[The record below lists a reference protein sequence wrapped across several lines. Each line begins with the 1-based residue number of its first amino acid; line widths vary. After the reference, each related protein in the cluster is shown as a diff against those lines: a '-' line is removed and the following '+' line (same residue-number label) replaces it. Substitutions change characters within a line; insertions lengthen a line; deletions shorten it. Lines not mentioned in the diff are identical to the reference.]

1 MLFDI
6 EGFYP
11 SIIERLFINA
21 IQFAK
26 QITEISDYDMSLINQ
41 SRKKLFNEKIPWVKK
56 DGSEDFDV
64 PMGCFDGAVVYEL
77 VGTFNLNKLK
87 NVFQNNIFGLYRDDG
102 LAVIKGFSGPEIERL
117 KRNVVKTFKDY
128 GLNIT
133 IEANLHTV
141 NYLDVTFDLQKGTY
155 LPYRKP
161 DNPPVYI
168 NSCSNHPSTVI
179 KQLPKS
185 ISKGLS
191 ELSSNEEMFEKT
203 KPAYRDALNKSGFQ
217 EKLSYASAQNK
228 NDKNGNTQGK
238 RKIIWYNPPYCAN
251 IKTHFPKT
259 NKLHKI
265 FDKNTVKI
273 SYSCINSTSSIISGH
288 NKN

>member
-56 DGSEDFDV
+56 DGSEDFDI

-168 NSCSNHPSTVI
+168 NSCSNHPPTVI

-185 ISKGLS
+185 ISKRLS
-191 ELSSNEEMFEKT
+191 DLSSNKEIFEKT

>member
-1 MLFDI
+1 M
-6 EGFYP
+6 
-11 SIIERLFINA
+11 
-21 IQFAK
+21 
-26 QITEISDYDMSLINQ
+26 
-41 SRKKLFNEKIPWVKK
+41 FNEKIPWVKK
-56 DGSEDFDV
+56 DGGEDFDV

-77 VGTFNLNKLK
+77 VRTFNLNKLK

-102 LAVIKGFSGPEIERL
+102 FRVIKGFSGPETEKL

-133 IEANLHTV
+133 IEANLHAV

-155 LPYRKP
+155 LSYRKP
-161 DNPPVYI
+161 DNQPVYI

-191 ELSSNEEMFEKT
+191 DLSSNEEMFEKT
-203 KPAYRDALNKSGFQ
+203 KPAYRDALNKCGFQ
-217 EKLSYASAQNK
+217 EKLSYASPQNK
-228 NDKNGNTQGK
+228 NDKNGNTQRK
-238 RKIIWYNPPYCAN
+238 CKIIWYNPPYCAN

-259 NKLHKI
+259 NKVHKI

-273 SYSCINSTSSIISGH
+273 SYSCMNSISSIISGH